1 MARVPGRLRRGGQ
14 AAPGV
19 LTAPVRA
26 RLSYSTSR
34 PARRGRPLNAY
45 PMPVLEAIQQ
55 AALADARMIR
65 ERAGAG
71 RAAGAAAP
79 LTAAEA
85 VPLLA
90 GPICLTRPEPGCAK
104 GLPARRL
111 APPSPPRV
119 GSL

>member
-26 RLSYSTSR
+26 RLSYSTSL
-34 PARRGRPLNAY
+34 PARCGRPLNAY

-90 GPICLTRPEPGCAK
+90 GLSC
-104 GLPARRL
+104 PARARAQSAQ
-111 APPSPPRV
+111 APRARCPS
-119 GSL
+119 